1 MANELSRV
9 IDLAIEIQFA
19 CLEIDK
25 VSLVNICVLKELLAH
40 LSDNFLDFKAQ
51 RILEFLLRPQVH
63 RVHANEVIENVTFDL
78 YYVVFR
84 QDAFNLLQR
93 LLPGLLIL
101 NRTQD
106 PEVKLMGNHLALS
119 FNIVIMVL
127 ELLKQLQ
134 ELVFLLRHSRWQ

>member
-1 MANELSRV
+1 M
-9 IDLAIEIQFA
+9 
-19 CLEIDK
+19 
-25 VSLVNICVLKELLAH
+25 
-40 LSDNFLDFKAQ
+40 
-51 RILEFLLRPQVH
+51 
-63 RVHANEVIENVTFDL
+63 TFDL

-93 LLPGLLIL
+93 LLPRLLIL

-134 ELVFLLRHSRWQ
+134 EFVFLLRHSRWQ